1 MMTVLGGLLW
11 VLAAT
16 PVAKPQ
22 GEMDAALKAV
32 KTGDAKTRKDAYAT
46 LWKRGVRVSIPRAA
60 KGAESS
66 EPFALKGTG
75 GLACPRPLWALWSRS
90 SDEGN
95 GGSTER
101 EVIAFSRDRDSLP
114 LASDVVDLPP
124 NAPAILLRESGWE
137 STRGCDVGGF
147 ADPSNKGFERH
158 PAVRKAIQACCAG
171 KQGCLE
177 EGWTQ
182 DEDCSNQTLDAM
194 NQAREQHRASAANI
208 LTTRLRQC
216 LPAKDKVGPGQDPC
230 ALADSPRCTRYQ
242 QCLRKVSDDS
252 LVRGTDALNAEL
264 ALWLEADIGACVAR
278 NRQGSACTLI
288 VVDPCQGRVGY
299 RCSDEVIR
307 ELQVP

>member
-46 LWKRGVRVSIPRAA
+46 LWKRGMRVSIPRVA
-60 KGAESS
+60 S
-66 EPFALKGTG
+66 EPFALQGPG
-75 GLACPRPLWALWSRS
+75 VLSCPSPLWARLTRRV
-90 SDEGN
+90 DDGN

-101 EVIAFSRDRDSLP
+101 AVVAFARDRDL
-114 LASDVVDLPP
+114 LPP
-124 NAPAILLRESGWE
+124 AEEVLDLSPDAPAILLRESGWE

-147 ADPSNKGFERH
+147 ADPSDKGFERH
-158 PAVRKAIQACCAG
+158 PAVRKALQACCAG
-171 KQGCLE
+171 KQDCLGK
-177 EGWTQ
+177 GWTQ
-182 DEDCSNQTLDAM
+182 DRDCSNQTLDAM
-194 NQAREQHRASAANI
+194 NQAREQHRASAANT

-230 ALADSPRCTRYQ
+230 ALSDSPRCGRYQ
-242 QCLRKVSDDS
+242 ECLRKVSDDS
-252 LVRGTDALNAEL
+252 LARGTGTLDAEL

-278 NRQGSACTLI
+278 SRQGSACTLI